1 MKVTAKVTRS
11 GDWWAIEVP
20 QVPGVFTQAKRL
32 DQVEEMVQD
41 AVALMT
47 HVRPSDVDVD
57 VVPVLR
63 HDLEDDLREAREL
76 ATQAALLQEKA
87 SAATRRVVVELREGE
102 RLSVR
107 DVGKLLELSPQRVS
121 QLAAYKASKSDL
133 KRGKE
138 RTPRRSR
145 AKS

>member
-20 QVPGVFTQAKRL
+20 RVPGVFTQAKRL